1 MSSKRDVIKK
11 AIELLDEERATI
23 NDILDKTRA
32 SLDELMGEV
41 INDEVQAGVAERQ
54 TQRT

>member
-1 MSSKRDVIKK
+1 MTNKRDVIKK
-11 AIELLDEERATI
+11 AIELLDEERAAI

-32 SLDELMGEV
+32 YLDELMGEV
-41 INDEVQAGVAERQ
+41 INDEAQASVAERQ

>member
-1 MSSKRDVIKK
+1 MGNKRDVIKK
-11 AIELLDEERATI
+11 AIELLDEERAAI

-41 INDEVQAGVAERQ
+41 INDEAQAGVAERQ

>member
-1 MSSKRDVIKK
+1 MSNERDVIKK
-11 AIELLDEERATI
+11 AIELLDEERAAI